1 MGEENVSSP
10 AEGVTPDDN
19 EAAQASQAEGGDEM
33 DAGTEA
39 LDAEAG
45 DAGSEDSDGDDAEG
59 DDASGEGDGDE
70 VEEIELNFGGD
81 KFKVPKGASVEE
93 VAPKLSEFAKNL
105 EAGYTKKFQEVSDI
119 RKETEATQASV
130 KRMQELSGEA
140 LSRFA
145 DGLSLQREIGELEQ
159 INIDHLWQSN
169 PDQAR
174 QLTDDLARKRA
185 ALQKTVAEVS
195 KAEAE
200 AAETQKADIARRVE
214 AGKAQIER
222 MSPGFEKDLPDVIA
236 YAAETLGVD
245 KASAEAEYALNP
257 AMAVAVRKSMLYDRM
272 KAAQKTQPKPTKQTS
287 GPVKPIKGSGG
298 KQKPD
303 LVKDAAKM
311 SPEEWARRR
320 NAEVAAKRARG

>member
-1 MGEENVSSP
+1 MEDDNVSSP

-19 EAAQASQAEGGDEM
+19 EAIEAGQAEDGDDT

-45 DAGSEDSDGDDAEG
+45 DAGSEEGDGDDAEG

-70 VEEIELNFGGD
+70 VEEIELNFGGE
-81 KFKVPKGASVEE
+81 KFSVPKGASVEE
-93 VAPKLSEFAKNL
+93 VAPRLSEFAKNL

-119 RKETEATQASV
+119 RKETEAAQASV

-159 INIDHLWQSN
+159 INMDQLWQSN

-174 QLTDDLARKRA
+174 RVTDEIARKRA

-200 AAETQKADIARRVE
+200 AAETQKADIARRVQE
-214 AGKAQIER
+214 GKAKIER

-236 YAAETLGVD
+236 YAAENLGVD
-245 KASAEAEYALNP
+245 KAAAEAEYALNP
-257 AMAVAVRKSMLYDRM
+257 AMAIAVRESMLYRRM
-272 KAAQKTQPKPTKQTS
+272 KAAQQTQ
-287 GPVKPIKGSGG
+287 GAG
-298 KQKPD
+298 KQKP
-303 LVKDAAKM
+303 VKAPVPSKPLKGKGGPSTPDISRMSEAQMAKHLGL
-311 SPEEWARRR
+311 P
-320 NAEVAAKRARG
+320 G